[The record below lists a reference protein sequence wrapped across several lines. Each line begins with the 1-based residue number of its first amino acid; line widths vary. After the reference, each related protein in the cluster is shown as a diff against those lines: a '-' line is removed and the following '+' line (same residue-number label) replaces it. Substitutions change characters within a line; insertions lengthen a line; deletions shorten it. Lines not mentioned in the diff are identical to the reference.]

1 MVERDSKEEVPSSVD
16 SERESLAP
24 PSEETLQSVT
34 EQVSIQANL
43 LSLGFSLEKIV
54 PIPSFMPENEDK
66 PRTESQ
72 IYIFKSVEGSV
83 LPSGLKLLLNGPRN
97 GRYRISFGFYDAK
110 NQMKVPSEAGYPML
124 SDLESMP
131 LPWDILFRRLQEF
144 LEEYP
149 VDSQMRT
156 SYQERLA
163 SRYVE
168 TENIRELSHGIFSG
182 RAFGYSDRLF
192 LKHPEG
198 VSKETMA
205 LALGLLS
212 QLYSPRPVN
221 FASKFQSLNGA
232 SFYRCQPLFTV
243 EEAEMLRD
251 QVFPRVLEFI
261 AKENLTSEG
270 LLEMM
275 SGKRPFPKLEI
286 PIQLRFRM
294 RAHFGI

>member
-1 MVERDSKEEVPSSVD
+1 
-16 SERESLAP
+16 
-24 PSEETLQSVT
+24 
-34 EQVSIQANL
+34 
-43 LSLGFSLEKIV
+43 
-54 PIPSFMPENEDK
+54 
-66 PRTESQ
+66 
-72 IYIFKSVEGSV
+72 
-83 LPSGLKLLLNGPRN
+83 
-97 GRYRISFGFYDAK
+97 
-110 NQMKVPSEAGYPML
+110 
-124 SDLESMP
+124 
-131 LPWDILFRRLQEF
+131 
-144 LEEYP
+144 
-149 VDSQMRT
+149 
-156 SYQERLA
+156 
-163 SRYVE
+163 
-168 TENIRELSHGIFSG
+168 
-182 RAFGYSDRLF
+182 
-192 LKHPEG
+192 
-198 VSKETMA
+198 MA